1 VNAAAIGGSALGD
14 LMRTAAD
21 DAIIL
26 HELEKVLGIE
36 SPVAQPVTNVVTL
49 DTLKRR
55 LPEYEIALP
64 DLSELNTLPDF
75 AEDLLP
81 NWLPADVF
89 VMLGVGFVS
98 ALISSSLREPF
109 DRMHDRW
116 SKVYFEDGGHAGQSI
131 DATEHIQKYGARLH
145 RPGHG
150 HDILNPFEVNW
161 GDYFSEGSQA
171 GLATKLRA
179 WLRHLAQDCFS
190 RQGLPLPGSSYIR
203 GIIETILKGSKTW
216 LGVSQFDL
224 YEAAGTLKAR
234 DFVGMTAAPL
244 LIKIYVLGTEFDN
257 KKRFMNYRYLSL
269 SLGAL
274 VSSLAFGLM
283 MHHPSLNYP
292 ALTAAI
298 PYAVALWKLDHK
310 LGRLLAERQ
319 KVLDANAD
327 LVTADSRSLML
338 AADSQLET
346 DSRLSAFWDELS
358 SVHDMTSSALQGL
371 LDDIEST
378 LRNEEIDL
386 LALEGILNLG
396 GV

>member
-1 VNAAAIGGSALGD
+1 
-14 LMRTAAD
+14 
-21 DAIIL
+21 
-26 HELEKVLGIE
+26 
-36 SPVAQPVTNVVTL
+36 
-49 DTLKRR
+49 
-55 LPEYEIALP
+55 
-64 DLSELNTLPDF
+64 
-75 AEDLLP
+75 
-81 NWLPADVF
+81 
-89 VMLGVGFVS
+89 
-98 ALISSSLREPF
+98 
-109 DRMHDRW
+109 
-116 SKVYFEDGGHAGQSI
+116 
-131 DATEHIQKYGARLH
+131 
-145 RPGHG
+145 
-150 HDILNPFEVNW
+150 
-161 GDYFSEGSQA
+161 
-171 GLATKLRA
+171 
-179 WLRHLAQDCFS
+179 
-190 RQGLPLPGSSYIR
+190 
-203 GIIETILKGSKTW
+203 
-216 LGVSQFDL
+216 
-224 YEAAGTLKAR
+224 
-234 DFVGMTAAPL
+234 
-244 LIKIYVLGTEFDN
+244 
-257 KKRFMNYRYLSL
+257 
-269 SLGAL
+269 L

>member
-1 VNAAAIGGSALGD
+1 MSAAGIGGSTLDD
-14 LMRTAAD
+14 LMRIVAG
-21 DAIIL
+21 DASVL
-26 HELEKVLGIE
+26 DELERALDIE
-36 SPVAQPVTNVVTL
+36 RPDAQPMIQAVTL
-49 DTLKRR
+49 DTLERR
-55 LPEYEIALP
+55 LPEHEIVLP
-64 DLSELNTLPDF
+64 DLSELSTLPDF
-75 AEDLLP
+75 EEDLLP
-81 NWLPADVF
+81 NWLPADIF

-98 ALISSSLREPF
+98 AFISISLREPF
-109 DRMHDRW
+109 DRMHGRW
-116 SKVYFEDGGHAGQSI
+116 SKMSFEDGGHAGQSI
-131 DATEHIQKYGARLH
+131 DATEHIRKHGASLH
-145 RPGHG
+145 RLGYG
-150 HDILNPFEVNW
+150 HDILNPFEVDFGNLLPN
-161 GDYFSEGSQA
+161 DSQA

-190 RQGLPLPGSSYIR
+190 KQGLPLPGSSYIR
-203 GIIETILKGSKTW
+203 GIIKTILKGSKAW

-224 YEAAGTLKAR
+224 YEAVGTLKAR
-234 DFVGMTAAPL
+234 DFVGMAAAPL
-244 LIKIYVLGTEFDN
+244 LIKAYVLGTEFHN

-274 VSSLAFGLM
+274 VSSLTFGLM

-298 PYAVALWKLDHK
+298 PYAAALWKLDRK

-319 KVLDANAD
+319 KVLDANVG

-358 SVHDMTSSALQGL
+358 SMHDMTSSALQGL

-378 LRNEEIDL
+378 LRNEETDL
-386 LALEGILNLG
+386 LALEGILKLG